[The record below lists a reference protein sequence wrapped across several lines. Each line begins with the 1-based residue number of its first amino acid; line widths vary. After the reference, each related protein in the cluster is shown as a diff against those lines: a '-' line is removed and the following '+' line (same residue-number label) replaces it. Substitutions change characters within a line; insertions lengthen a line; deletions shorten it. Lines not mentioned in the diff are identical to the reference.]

1 MRDEDWE
8 EVLEKCHRKNLNM
21 LYLKLKKG
29 EPLEFTKV
37 EREHLCNALKWAG
50 EEIDYS
56 RREMNLMIEHE
67 GYRPGDN
74 LFAWQVD

>member
-8 EVLEKCHRKNLNM
+8 EVLEKCHRKNLNK

-29 EPLEFTKV
+29 ESLEFTKV

-56 RREMNLMIEHE
+56 RREMNRMIEHE

>member
-1 MRDEDWE
+1 MSNEDSE
-8 EVLEKCHRKNLNM
+8 EVLEKCHRKNLNK

-56 RREMNLMIEHE
+56 RREMNRMIEYE